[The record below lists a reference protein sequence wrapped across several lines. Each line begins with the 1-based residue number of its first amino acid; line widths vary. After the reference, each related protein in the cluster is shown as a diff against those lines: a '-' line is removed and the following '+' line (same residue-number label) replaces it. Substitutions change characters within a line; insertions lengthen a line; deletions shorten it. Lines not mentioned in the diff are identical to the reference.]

1 MHKSVHTDGFVH
13 NAGTMR
19 KQSGRLSEHFVG
31 QSSLFHSVIKSIKTV
46 APRECPIIIIGET
59 GTGKEIVARQIHA
72 YSYRASNA
80 FMPVDCSALTGQ
92 LFESQLFGHMKG
104 SFTGAISNTLGFFRA
119 ADGGTVFLDEIEE
132 FSSDLQA
139 KLLRVLQ
146 ESCVT
151 PVGSTK
157 SYPVNVRVI
166 CATNRNLRQMVHDGM
181 FRADLYFRL
190 NVVTLEIPPLRER
203 KEDIVI
209 LAEYFL
215 NKQAQLYNEPP
226 KTLMPS
232 AVKVLTRYSWP
243 GNVRELA
250 NVMERAF
257 VMSPSNQ
264 IGASE
269 IPSEILAADILPQQ
283 QHQFPT
289 IDEVEKKLVV
299 RALEA
304 TKGHKMAAAKLLRI
318 DHRKLNRLIAK
329 FNLWPSY
336 NKCR

>member
-1 MHKSVHTDGFVH
+1 
-13 NAGTMR
+13 
-19 KQSGRLSEHFVG
+19 
-31 QSSLFHSVIKSIKTV
+31 
-46 APRECPIIIIGET
+46 
-59 GTGKEIVARQIHA
+59 
-72 YSYRASNA
+72 
-80 FMPVDCSALTGQ
+80 
-92 LFESQLFGHMKG
+92 
-104 SFTGAISNTLGFFRA
+104 
-119 ADGGTVFLDEIEE
+119 
-132 FSSDLQA
+132 
-139 KLLRVLQ
+139 
-146 ESCVT
+146 
-151 PVGSTK
+151 
-157 SYPVNVRVI
+157 
-166 CATNRNLRQMVHDGM
+166 
-181 FRADLYFRL
+181 
-190 NVVTLEIPPLRER
+190 
-203 KEDIVI
+203 
-209 LAEYFL
+209 
-215 NKQAQLYNEPP
+215 
-226 KTLMPS
+226 MPS

-304 TKGHKMAAAKLLRI
+304 TKGRKMAAAKLLRI

-336 NKCR
+336 KKCR